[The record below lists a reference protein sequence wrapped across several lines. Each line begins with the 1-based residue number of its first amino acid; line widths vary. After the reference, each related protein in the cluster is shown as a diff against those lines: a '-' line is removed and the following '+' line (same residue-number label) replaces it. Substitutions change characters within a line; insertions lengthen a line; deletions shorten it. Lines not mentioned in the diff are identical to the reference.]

1 MQIIKISAMWCPSCL
16 IMNDLISDLIDSS
29 KYKLVSY
36 DFDLDQDVI
45 SKFNVGTILPVL
57 IKLDSDGKVNA
68 LDYIVIRKIIL
79 GIDTSFSGNGKK
91 IKGQTAEAICPILSE
106 SEY

>member
-16 IMNDLISDLIDSS
+16 IMNDLISDLIATS

-57 IKLDSDGKVNA
+57 IKLDSDGNEINR
-68 LDYIVIRKIIL
+68 IVGEHTKKEIIDFIE
-79 GIDTSFSGNGKK
+79 G
-91 IKGQTAEAICPILSE
+91 
-106 SEY
+106 

>member
-16 IMNDLISDLIDSS
+16 IMNDLINNLIDTS

-57 IKLDSDGKVNA
+57 IKLDSDGNEINR
-68 LDYIVIRKIIL
+68 IVGEHTKKEIIDFIE
-79 GIDTSFSGNGKK
+79 G
-91 IKGQTAEAICPILSE
+91 
-106 SEY
+106 